1 VKYIVEIASQRFA
14 VEVAEGT
21 VRLEGRDVGAAL
33 GGRPGGVLRRLARGP
48 TSRSFQALEGEGRGT
63 WRLTSEGQR
72 LEALVLDPRAR
83 AVREAGSGG
92 TAPHAGTVRAPM
104 PGKVL
109 RVLVEVGHAVA
120 QGQALVVVEAM
131 KMENELKSP
140 GAGMVD
146 RVHVHPGDTVEKGA
160 VLLEIK
166 AGQAEPR
173 TR

>member
-1 VKYIVEIASQRFA
+1 VKYTVEIASQRFE
-14 VEVAEGT
+14 VEVLEGT
-21 VRLEGRDVGAAL
+21 VRLEGRDAGAAL
-33 GGRPGGVLRRLARGP
+33 GGRPGGVLRRLARGGGP

-63 WRLTSEGQR
+63 WRLTSQGQR

-83 AVREAGSGG
+83 AAREAGSGG

-109 RVLVEVGHAVA
+109 RVLVEAGHVVA
-120 QGQALVVVEAM
+120 QGQALIVVEAM

-140 GAGMVD
+140 GAGTVG

-160 VLLEIK
+160 VLVEIE
-166 AGQAEPR
+166 AG
-173 TR
+173 